1 MSTPRQIV
9 SGEMPSFLSSA
20 VPSYSARSR
29 SLALP
34 SSSSS
39 RRGSAIA
46 SAIGLRKKSE
56 IDIVLNGEADFV
68 HSYSTYDEIK
78 GRVDVRFEKDTSFD
92 DLNIT
97 FEGKS
102 CTYVEKIATTA
113 PTTGR
118 TTGRHTFLKVQQP
131 IPDSLL
137 PENGTFEAGVT
148 YSIPFTFVVP
158 DRLLPFICSH
168 KADNEEIR
176 KQHLQL
182 PPSLGDPSVSGDGRT
197 LMDDLA
203 PDMSKITYSIRARIT
218 KWNAVGKLL
227 ELADKSERIR
237 LVPAREEAPPLNID
251 EAESDHVMRKEKSV
265 KKGLFKIGKVGR
277 LTAETTQPRSLR
289 LPHPQKRQ
297 IEPISSMATINL
309 RFDPASPDDVPP
321 QLDSIVSKLKV
332 YTFFGAA
339 PYRLIPEA
347 RKHDNW
353 SVLHG
358 IYPETVS
365 LSSRCLSTVSWVRH
379 DPSERGS
386 FSSSDLSR
394 RPSGYSTTST
404 TSIPEPSCAYELG
417 SPFYTASLP
426 VPIALPTP
434 SSSGRPR
441 VFVPT
446 FHSCIVSRT
455 YSVELNI
462 SFRTPGANVSSSH
475 MTLKTPIQVSA
486 EAGIPPAQVRE
497 TEAAIAA
504 EIEQQF
510 GLYEARQLEES
521 GLGLESPMYEEPSPA
536 ALIPGTRHLSLA
548 GHSEVASSSFTT
560 PVLHSGVD
568 AGAPPEYRAGSGFNT
583 FSARD
588 RPGGPRTQAEYTWVW
603 QRRPGTRYTRPPF
616 PLAGL
621 VILAL

>member
-34 SSSSS
+34 SSS

-46 SAIGLRKKSE
+46 TAIGLRKKSE
-56 IDIVLNGEADFV
+56 IDIVLEGDAEFV
-68 HSYSTYDEIK
+68 HSYATYDEIK
-78 GRVDVRFEKDTSFD
+78 GRVDIRFEKDTSFD
-92 DLNIT
+92 DVSIT
-97 FEGKS
+97 FEGRS

-131 IPDSLL
+131 IPESLL
-137 PENGTFEAGVT
+137 PEGSTFEAGVT

-168 KADNEEIR
+168 KADHEEIR

-203 PDMSKITYSIRARIT
+203 PDMSKITYSVRARIT
-218 KWNAVGKLL
+218 RWNAVGRLL
-227 ELADKSERIR
+227 ELADKEERVRII
-237 LVPAREEAPPLNID
+237 PAREEAPPLNTD
-251 EAESDHVMRKEKSV
+251 DNLSDHVMRKEKSV
-265 KKGLFKIGKVGR
+265 RKGLFKIGKVGS

-297 IEPISSMATINL
+297 TEPVSSMATIHL
-309 RFDPASPDDVPP
+309 RFDPTSPDDVPP
-321 QLDSIVSKLKV
+321 QLDSIASKLKA

-339 PYRLIPEA
+339 PYKIIPEV

-358 IYPETVS
+358 IYPETVA

-379 DPSERGS
+379 DPSDRGS

-404 TSIPEPSCAYELG
+404 SSIPEPTCTYEMG
-417 SPFYTASLP
+417 SPFYTATLP

-475 MTLKTPIQVSA
+475 ITLKTPIQVSA
-486 EAGIPPAQVRE
+486 EGGTPPVQVQE
-497 TEAAIAA
+497 TDAAIAA

-510 GLYEARQLEES
+510 GLYEARQLEEA

-536 ALIPGTRHLSLA
+536 MLIPGTRHLSLA
-548 GHSEVASSSFTT
+548 DHAAIPSPSFTA

-568 AGAPPEYRAGSGFNT
+568 AGAPPEYRAGSAFNT
-583 FSARD
+583 YSARD
-588 RPGGPRTQAEYTWVW
+588 RPGGPRTQAVSLT
-603 QRRPGTRYTRPPF
+603 
-616 PLAGL
+616 ASK
-621 VILAL
+621 A

>member
-1 MSTPRQIV
+1 MTTPRQIV

-20 VPSYSARSR
+20 VPSYSGRSR

-34 SSSSS
+34 SAS

-46 SAIGLRKKSE
+46 TAIGLRKKSE
-56 IDIVLNGEADFV
+56 IDIVLDGAADFV

-97 FEGKS
+97 FEGQS
-102 CTYVEKIATTA
+102 CTYVEKIATAA

-131 IPDSLL
+131 ISESLL
-137 PENGTFEAGVT
+137 PANGTFEAGVT

-158 DRLLPFICSH
+158 DRLLPSICSH
-168 KADNEEIR
+168 KANNEEIR
-176 KQHLQL
+176 KQHVQL
-182 PPSLGDPSVSGDGRT
+182 PPSLGDPSVSGDGHT
-197 LMDDLA
+197 LMDDMA

-227 ELADKSERIR
+227 ELADKAERIR

-251 EAESDHVMRKEKSV
+251 EAETEHVMRMEKSV
-265 KKGLFKIGKVGR
+265 RKGLFKIGKVGR

-297 IEPISSMATINL
+297 IEPVSSMATIHL

-321 QLDSIVSKLKV
+321 QLDSIASKLKV

-339 PYRLIPEA
+339 PYRLIPEV

-358 IYPETVS
+358 IYPESVA

-379 DPSERGS
+379 DSPERGS

-404 TSIPEPSCAYELG
+404 SSIPEPSCAYEAG
-417 SPFYTASLP
+417 SHFYTASLP
-426 VPIALPTP
+426 VPIALPSP
-434 SSSGRPR
+434 SSSSRPR

-475 MTLKTPIQVSA
+475 ITLKTPIQISA
-486 EAGIPPAQVRE
+486 EGGTPPAQVHE
-497 TEAAIAA
+497 TEAVLAA

-510 GLYEARQLEES
+510 GLYEARQLEEA
-521 GLGLESPMYEEPSPA
+521 GLGLESPVYEEPSA
-536 ALIPGTRHLSLA
+536 ATLVPGTRHLSLID
-548 GHSEVASSSFTT
+548 HSE
-560 PVLHSGVD
+560 PVLHAGVD
-568 AGAPPEYRAGSGFNT
+568 TGAPPEYRASSGFNT
-583 FSARD
+583 YSVRD
-588 RPGGPRTQAEYTWVW
+588 RPGGPRTQAVSLT
-603 QRRPGTRYTRPPF
+603 
-616 PLAGL
+616 ASK
-621 VILAL
+621 A

>member
-34 SSSSS
+34 ASQ

-46 SAIGLRKKSE
+46 TAMGLRKKSE
-56 IDIVLNGEADFV
+56 IDIVLDGEADFV

-92 DLNIT
+92 DLSIT
-97 FEGKS
+97 FEGQS

-131 IPDSLL
+131 IPESLL
-137 PENGTFEAGVT
+137 PENGTFEAGVS

-182 PPSLGDPSVSGDGRT
+182 PPSLGDPSVSGEGRT

-218 KWNAVGKLL
+218 KWNAVGRLL
-227 ELADKSERIR
+227 ELADKAERIR
-237 LVPAREEAPPLNID
+237 IAPAREEAPPLNID
-251 EAESDHVMRKEKSV
+251 ETESDHVMRKEKSV

-289 LPHPQKRQ
+289 LPHPQRRQ
-297 IEPISSMATINL
+297 EEPISSMATINL
-309 RFDPASPDDVPP
+309 RFDPASADDVPP

-339 PYRLIPEA
+339 PYKIIPET

-353 SVLHG
+353 STLHG
-358 IYPETVS
+358 IYPESVA

-379 DPSERGS
+379 NPPERGS

-404 TSIPEPSCAYELG
+404 SSTIPEPSCAYELG

-426 VPIALPTP
+426 VPIALPSP

-446 FHSCIVSRT
+446 FHSCIISRT
-455 YSVELNI
+455 YAVELNI

-475 MTLKTPIQVSA
+475 ITLKTPIQVSA
-486 EAGIPPAQVRE
+486 EGGTPPAQVRE

-510 GLYEARQLEES
+510 GLYEARQLEET

-536 ALIPGTRHLSLA
+536 SLVPGTRHLSLA
-548 GHSEVASSSFTT
+548 GYAEASPSPSSSFTT
-560 PVLHSGVD
+560 PVLHSGVE
-568 AGAPPEYRAGSGFNT
+568 AAAPPEYRAGSGFHT
-583 FSARD
+583 YSARD
-588 RPGGPRTQAEYTWVW
+588 RPGGPRTQAVSLTTS
-603 QRRPGTRYTRPPF
+603 R
-616 PLAGL
+616 A
-621 VILAL
+621 